1 MLEDARRLNMSDG
14 KPGQDDEQEEVR
26 GVAARLSDIP
36 PDRLVEE
43 VVSVWDELIR
53 VEEDLTVSRQRAR
66 VLEMELG
73 ARGDDGLMRVRLAEL
88 EEALRVADA
97 RVSQRAGLLEN
108 ERRRRADREE
118 GAGQGRVE
126 ELQEENS
133 RLLRSEEEQMMLI
146 LDMEVQIERLVSVLE
161 EG

>member
-1 MLEDARRLNMSDG
+1 
-14 KPGQDDEQEEVR
+14 
-26 GVAARLSDIP
+26 
-36 PDRLVEE
+36 
-43 VVSVWDELIR
+43 
-53 VEEDLTVSRQRAR
+53 
-66 VLEMELG
+66 
-73 ARGDDGLMRVRLAEL
+73 MRVRLAEL

-97 RVSQRAGLLEN
+97 RVSQMEGLLEN
-108 ERRRRADREE
+108 ERRRRADLEE

-146 LDMEVQIERLVSVLE
+146 LDMEVQIDRLVSELE